1 MLHIQDRLV
10 ESIQSDRRSEAR
22 AARLSASLNTPSAAR
37 RWFAVTRTFVNR
49 AARTRTTV
57 SHTAIAAD
65 KPA

>member
-1 MLHIQDRLV
+1 VLHIQDNLV
-10 ESIQSDRRSEAR
+10 ESIQADRRSEAR

-37 RWFAVTRTFVNR
+37 CWFAVLPAFVNR
-49 AARTRTTV
+49 ATRTRTTV